1 MSQEFLLTILA
12 NAPAEKWSAI
22 KRAVRGTGPDFHEVW
37 EKRFQRP
44 GELNLGSIRVV
55 GLGDGIHEEYGN
67 WGAQDQARRIA
78 FSVADQTRK
87 RVLAAGAVRVTVTVQ
102 CLDDTPALTVDTNG
116 EIDR

>member
-22 KRAVRGTGPDFHEVW
+22 KRAVRGTGPEFHEVW
-37 EKRFQRP
+37 EKRYQNI

-55 GLGDGIHEEYGN
+55 GLGDSVHKDWVSPGPGS
-67 WGAQDQARRIA
+67 RLA
-78 FSVADQTRK
+78 FAVANQTRR
-87 RVLAAGAVRVTVTVQ
+87 RVLAAGASRVTVTVQ
-102 CLDDTPALTVDTNG
+102 CLDDTPALTVDTHG